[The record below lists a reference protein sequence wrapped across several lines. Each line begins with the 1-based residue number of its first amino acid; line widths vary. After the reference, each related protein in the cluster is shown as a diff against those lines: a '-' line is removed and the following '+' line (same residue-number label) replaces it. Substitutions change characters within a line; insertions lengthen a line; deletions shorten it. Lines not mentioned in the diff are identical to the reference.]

1 MDAQSSSCITLDCYG
16 ISGLSKCVTYMVLC
30 HVLSNGLE
38 DLQNYFVF
46 SVRQPGPEAGSGR
59 EDPRSCAVS
68 GPADVR
74 LQGHSESSGVHPL
87 GSAGHC
93 KYTGSRWNLGVCK
106 QEKQT
111 GPAP

>member
-1 MDAQSSSCITLDCYG
+1 ML
-16 ISGLSKCVTYMVLC
+16 SGLCERVTSMVLC

-46 SVRQPGPEAGSGR
+46 LVRQPGPETGSGR

-93 KYTGSRWNLGVCK
+93 KYTASCWNVNVCVNK
-106 QEKQT
+106 RNRPDLCSETTLIKHSLS
-111 GPAP
+111 